1 MALELRFYYNN
12 DILDKREYET
22 EEISPESVREDI
34 IKNWQDYFIDA
45 FIEGYVEDFK
55 AKLVNE
61 KEIGA
66 ECIEWLHK
74 MKDGNGAVEWTL
86 NYLGEEI
93 SDSYDIEEEFK

>member
-1 MALELRFYYNN
+1 MSLELRFYYNN
-12 DILDKREYET
+12 DILDKREYEA

-55 AKLVNE
+55 AKLINE
-61 KEIGA
+61 KEIGT

-74 MKDGNGAVEWTL
+74 MKDGNGAIEWTL
-86 NYLGEEI
+86 DYLGEEI
-93 SDSYDIEEEFK
+93 YDSYDIERKI

>member
-12 DILDKREYET
+12 DILDKREYEA

-45 FIEGYVEDFK
+45 FIENYAEDFK
-55 AKLVNE
+55 INE

-66 ECIEWLHK
+66 ECIEWLRK
-74 MKDGNGAVEWTL
+74 MKDGNGAIEWTL
-86 NYLGEEI
+86 DYLGEEVH
-93 SDSYDIEEEFK
+93 DSYDIEGELK